1 MLSFLKNLVAEK
13 TPVLTEKQKFE
24 AENGISHDF
33 GFICQGFIVDDF
45 SHHLSFYSNGKV
57 NRFDDLKNMIL
68 YKDEIIQATEQAILY
83 KETGETGVNND
94 DKQALI
100 NARNFLKIFTT
111 VVDYNVK
118 FNLETFQ

>member
-1 MLSFLKNLVAEK
+1 MLSFLKKSVAEK
-13 TPVLTEKQKFE
+13 TSVLTEKQKFE
-24 AENGISHDF
+24 AENSISHDF

>member
-1 MLSFLKNLVAEK
+1 MLSFLKKSVAEK
-13 TPVLTEKQKFE
+13 TSVLTEKQKFE
-24 AENGISHDF
+24 AENSISHDF

-45 SHHLSFYSNGKV
+45 SHHLNFYSNGKV

-118 FNLETFQ
+118 FNLETLQ

>member
-1 MLSFLKNLVAEK
+1 MLSFLKKLVAEK

-33 GFICQGFIVDDF
+33 GFICQGFIVDEF

-57 NRFDDLKNMIL
+57 GSFDDLKNMIL
-68 YKDEIIQATEQAILY
+68 YKDEIIQATEQAILDN
-83 KETGETGVNND
+83 ETGETGVNND
-94 DKQALI
+94 DKTALM

-111 VVDYNVK
+111 VIDYNVK
-118 FNLETFQ
+118 FNLNALQ